1 MLATIHIL
9 LLPAWRRRALGS
21 CNLQREYSTFIQRKV
36 QVDKEHVL
44 GQFRLEL
51 HSPTHHVDRHKSRL
65 PRTLPDVYVIVAT
78 SHQDKVGRT
87 PNFSRVICVPK
98 SRSQSQTSE
107 ENHSPTSE
115 SADHDPAPLTRP
127 EDAKGRRGRAPP
139 PIFKNPWVPLEH
151 RGVAD
156 EIDAVLHSFPV
167 PPSPR
172 VESGSYILGSFDSKL
187 AQSVPGRQQSAQ
199 GMSEHGGSATWSPIY
214 SARTSTS
221 SNHEDSFRR
230 RQSSERLNFS
240 RPSLRSST
248 LSHTVSSPPRQ
259 ARMCEGYPARDA
271 TQAQPRSSC

>member
-9 LLPAWRRRALGS
+9 FPAWCRRVFGS
-21 CNLQREYSTFIQRKV
+21 CDLQRNYSTFILRRV
-36 QVDKEHVL
+36 QVDQEHVL
-44 GQFRLEL
+44 GRIRLEL
-51 HSPTHHVDRHKSRL
+51 HSPAYHVDRHNSRL

-78 SHQDKVGRT
+78 SHQDNVGRT

-127 EDAKGRRGRAPP
+127 EDVKGRRGRAPP
-139 PIFKNPWVPLEH
+139 PIFKNPWVSLEH

-172 VESGSYILGSFDSKL
+172 LESGSYILGSFDSKL
-187 AQSVPGRQQSAQ
+187 GQSVPGRHQSAQ
-199 GMSEHGGSATWSPIY
+199 GMSEHSGSATWSPIY

-248 LSHTVSSPPRQ
+248 LSHTAPNPPRQ
-259 ARMCEGYPARDA
+259 ARMSEGHPARDA
-271 TQAQPRSSC
+271 TQAQPRTSC